1 MDEYRAE
8 HPDRWLQAILPPLS
22 EWSQMI
28 SPSAP
33 GVRGWREAVH
43 RLSERLRACFDA
55 ATGAQRLA
63 HVFVACWSIQP
74 HVCRGALVASGS

>member
-8 HPDRWLQAILPPLS
+8 HPGGWLQPILQPLPG
-22 EWSQMI
+22 WSKMI

-33 GVRGWREAVH
+33 GAWAWREAV
-43 RLSERLRACFDA
+43 LRLRGHKVPVFEAS
-55 ATGAQRLA
+55 GPQRLA

-74 HVCRGALVASGS
+74 HVCHGALVASGG